1 MELMTVSTSNCEKRI
16 CVSMCMWGVGEEG
29 GGGGERVGVKRDIKY
44 LVQSLARSIFSRMLT
59 MMINDSILP
68 CF

>member
-29 GGGGERVGVKRDIKY
+29 GGGGGEESWGKERHKVLSTVPGMQY
-44 LVQSLARSIFSRMLT
+44 
-59 MMINDSILP
+59 ILKNANHDD
-68 CF
+68 